1 MNKNKIALILG
12 TMCLV
17 LTAAII
23 IQINTIKSASKTIGT
38 TLKDNSGLKDEL
50 LRAQEEY
57 NNLHETLEKTEQK
70 LEQTRQNATKND
82 ENDIA
87 QEEEIKKNQ
96 TLLGLTEVEGPGLII
111 KLDDNRE
118 VESDEVLNISE
129 YLVHDADLLF
139 IINELFNAGADAV
152 AINGQRIVPTT
163 SILCDGNIIRVNG
176 KMIGVPIN
184 IEAIGYP
191 ERMYGALVRPG
202 SYLEYM
208 ANDGVQVYVEKTNY
222 LKLPKFEGVYSYEH
236 LTRGDI

>member
-23 IQINTIKSASKTIGT
+23 VQINTIKSASKTVGT
-38 TLKDNSGLKDEL
+38 TLKDNSELKDEL

-57 NNLHETLEKTEQK
+57 NNLHENLEKTEQK
-70 LEQTRQNATKND
+70 LEETRQNATKND

-139 IINELFNAGADAV
+139 IINELFNSGADAI
-152 AINGQRIVPTT
+152 AINGQRIVSTT

-222 LKLPKFEGVYSYEH
+222 LRLPKFEGVYSYEH